1 VRRPLRIPAALLI
14 AWSCPA
20 VAAAQSAA
28 TTSVAI
34 QQYQPTPFSD
44 RMLRLDGSGVA
55 PFGEL
60 RIGLDVDYAFKP
72 LVLVDQTPAI
82 FQAGAP
88 GPNHDLIKHA
98 VGGTVLA
105 SFGLGHRLELGL
117 AVPLLLYQH
126 GEDVT
131 GAAKP
136 TMTAL
141 SNPLVGL
148 KVHFGSWRG
157 LGAGATVTAA
167 LPVGTGDVT
176 HDTGFG
182 GTARL
187 FADFRRGPL
196 TFGVRGG
203 YHLHGER
210 TFYNV
215 ELGNQLDY
223 AAGASLRL
231 GMRTTLMAEGAGL
244 TSAKN
249 PFKTP
254 EQSPL
259 EALGGLRQ
267 RIGHV
272 YLTLAGGPGL
282 VRGYGSP
289 VFRAVAGLTWSN
301 RVPDADGDGVDDDN
315 DLCPTVPEDRDGFED
330 GDGCPDPDNDK
341 DGILDAQ
348 DRCPNDP
355 EDKDGFEDSD
365 GCPDLDNDQD
375 GIPDAQDKCPNEPE
389 TKNGFQD
396 EDGCPDET
404 PASADKDGD
413 GIPDDEDE
421 CPEEAEDKDGFE
433 DGDGCP
439 DLDNDRD
446 GIPDAQDKCPLEPET
461 INGIADDDGCPD
473 SGPTQVRL
481 GKNEIE
487 TLQPIFFDTDR
498 SRVRHAFYNVLGQVA
513 LMLKAHPEI
522 GRCAVEGHT
531 DDTGP
536 EVWNQKLSILRAE
549 SVIEFLANKG
559 VDPKRLMPIGH
570 GEKLPWA
577 SNETPWGRARNRRV
591 VFHIEG
597 VDSADEK
604 KAEEREERRVRIR
617 RKREAAQDAQE
628 AKEARPDKAD
638 KKSTPPASEPKAP
651 KTPAVPP
658 EGTKPPPAKG
668 APQGEVRQEGG
679 VPQPGNTKSGN
690 TNPGNTTPGQSGA
703 SKSGDNKSGAS
714 KSGDNKSETTAKAAG
729 SGDGKS
735 APEKPADQAATKPA
749 SSRPSAGE
757 RPKLPAKV
765 AEPPADSGDE
775 DEPAPKAAGAKNG
788 GRVKTPR
795 TPHRPAEDV
804 DPERPQSLQE
814 LLKLPPR

>member
-1 VRRPLRIPAALLI
+1 VRRSLRIPAALLI
-14 AWSCPA
+14 AWSLPA
-20 VAAAQSAA
+20 VAAAQSA
-28 TTSVAI
+28 TTTTNVAV

-88 GPNHDLIKHA
+88 GPNHNLIEHA
-98 VGGTVLA
+98 VGGNVLA
-105 SFGLGHRLELGL
+105 SFGLGHRLELGV
-117 AVPLLLYQH
+117 AIPVLLYQH
-126 GEDVT
+126 GEDVP

-136 TMTAL
+136 ATSGL
-141 SNPLVGL
+141 SNPLVGI

-157 LGAGATVTAA
+157 LGAGATVTAS

-182 GTARL
+182 GTGRL
-187 FADFRRGPL
+187 FADYRRGPL

-203 YHLHGER
+203 FHLHGDR

-215 ELGNQLDY
+215 DLGNQLDY

-244 TSAKN
+244 TSAKT

-254 EQSPL
+254 EQSPV
-259 EALGGLRQ
+259 EVLGGLRQ

-355 EDKDGFEDSD
+355 EDKDGFEDAD
-365 GCPDLDNDQD
+365 GCPDLDNDND
-375 GIPDAQDKCPNEPE
+375 GIPDAEDKCPNEPE

-396 EDGCPDET
+396 EDGCPDEP

-433 DGDGCP
+433 DDDGCP

-461 INGIADDDGCPD
+461 INGIDDDDGCPD
-473 SGPTQVRL
+473 SGPAQVHL
-481 GKNEIE
+481 GKTEIE
-487 TLQPIFFDTDR
+487 TLQPIFFDTVR
-498 SRVRHAFYNVLGQVA
+498 SRVKHAFHSLLAQVA
-513 LMLKAHPEI
+513 LLLKAHPEI

-531 DDTGP
+531 DATGP
-536 EVWNQKLSILRAE
+536 TDWNQRLSVMRAK
-549 SVIEFLANKG
+549 SVIEFLVNKG
-559 VDPKRLMPIGH
+559 VDPNRLVPIGH
-570 GEKLPWA
+570 GEELPWA

-597 VDSADEK
+597 VNAADES
-604 KAEEREERRVRIR
+604 KAHEREERRRRIR
-617 RKREAAQDAQE
+617 RKREAAHADE
-628 AKEARPDKAD
+628 ATAPDKAAKTD
-638 KKSTPPASEPKAP
+638 KKAAPPAGEQ
-651 KTPAVPP
+651 
-658 EGTKPPPAKG
+658 KPPVNRETAPAAPSKDSAKPAPAKG
-668 APQGEVRQEGG
+668 SPKEGALEES
-679 VPQPGNTKSGN
+679 PAKPG
-690 TNPGNTTPGQSGA
+690 
-703 SKSGDNKSGAS
+703 
-714 KSGDNKSETTAKAAG
+714 TAKPAPAKTVP
-729 SGDGKS
+729 GKS
-735 APEKPADQAATKPA
+735 DGAAKAPGSSEGRSPVPENAADQASTKPA
-749 SSRPSAGE
+749 TSRPAAGE

-765 AEPPADSGDE
+765 AEPPPADTADE
-775 DEPAPKAAGAKNG
+775 DEAPAKSAAKNG

-795 TPHRPAEDV
+795 TPHRSTEDAV
-804 DPERPQSLQE
+804 DPDRPQTLQD